1 MDLGSVKQNRAL
13 EMVTN
18 LRADSLHSGSISFGR
33 FEAESLSWER
43 RSSFSHNRYLEEVE
57 KYSKPGSVIEKKAYF
72 EAHFRRKAL
81 LSQSSSECQN
91 GIDYQTSENDESEN
105 MVFREELEHNDEGN
119 HHIRFDKSSVGSD
132 SGGEREVMEFGREY
146 LGTSHIEPA
155 VESNVNDGSGSVQS
169 GCEHVNPE
177 EVHQNETD
185 RFPLIGAEPGREV
198 REEFHD
204 EAVNVA
210 LSLSCKATNLST
222 DNHTATI
229 HDSASLEHQRE
240 SSLKAGSQLGS
251 KTVKAK
257 SKSSLGNVTRVQR
270 NVSSELCKGDAKKPT
285 RIERESSQTTKS
297 EKQSPQTAA
306 PTIRSVHKTSK
317 REASISL
324 RYSIYEFS
332 LHVVTSCHFLQVSK
346 SSKLKVVHANKS
358 DKEVNSKKIA
368 EPKPSVSDKVVPKA
382 RQTTN
387 RPKQTEISAKPGM
400 KQNSAVY
407 NLERD
412 QLAERWKEAR
422 KHEKEAELK
431 ELRKSLNF
439 RATPIPS
446 FYHAAV
452 QRDSHK
458 QKAVSSNTKS
468 NRLGIKSAQVC
479 LAAGNSASFGKAGNQ
494 QSPFNIGNANTRD
507 LPQVSAATNYSLASV
522 SSETSETS
530 RTHRQEEKTSEV
542 TSRKM
547 LLGKIDVS
555 SPKHRV
561 PGSSNKVLTR
571 QRFEGKHKDEASRS
585 NAGMVRKDT
594 KSVGIGS
601 ATRTSRLVVSV
612 AP

>member
-1 MDLGSVKQNRAL
+1 MAMSGEIQEPFAL
-13 EMVTN
+13 KF
-18 LRADSLHSGSISFGR
+18 RADSLHSGSISFGK

-57 KYSKPGSVIEKKAYF
+57 KYSKPGSVTEKKAYF

-119 HHIRFDKSSVGSD
+119 HHIQFDKSSVGSD
-132 SGGEREVMEFGREY
+132 CGGERAVMEYGREY

-155 VESNVNDGSGSVQS
+155 VEANVNEGSGSVQS

-177 EVHQNETD
+177 EVHQNETE

-204 EAVNVA
+204 EAVNVD

-222 DNHTATI
+222 DNHTATM

-285 RIERESSQTTKS
+285 RIEKESSQTTKS

-317 REASISL
+317 RE
-324 RYSIYEFS
+324 
-332 LHVVTSCHFLQVSK
+332 VSK
-346 SSKLKVVHANKS
+346 SSNLKVVHSNKS
-358 DKEVNSKKIA
+358 EKEVNSKKIV

-382 RQTTN
+382 RQPTN

-400 KQNSAVY
+400 KQSSAVY

-412 QLAERWKEAR
+412 QLAERRKE
-422 KHEKEAELK
+422 EKEAELK

-439 RATPIPS
+439 RATPMPS

-479 LAAGNSASFGKAGNQ
+479 LAAGKFPSFGKAGNQ
-494 QSPFNIGNANTRD
+494 QSPSNIGNANTRD

-547 LLGKIDVS
+547 LLDEIDVS

-561 PGSSNKVLTR
+561 PGSSNKVLTG
-571 QRFEGKHKDEASRS
+571 QRFEGKHKDEANRS

-601 ATRTSRLVVSV
+601 ATGTSRLVVGVPS
-612 AP
+612 

>member
-1 MDLGSVKQNRAL
+1 MAMSGKIQEPFAL
-13 EMVTN
+13 KF
-18 LRADSLHSGSISFGR
+18 RADSLHSGSISFGR
-33 FEAESLSWER
+33 FEAEPLSWER

-57 KYSKPGSVIEKKAYF
+57 KYSKPGSVTEKKAYF

-91 GIDYQTSENDESEN
+91 GIDYQTSENNESEN

-132 SGGEREVMEFGREY
+132 CGGEREVMECGREY

-155 VESNVNDGSGSVQS
+155 VESNVNEGSGSVQS

-204 EAVNVA
+204 EVVNVD

-222 DNHTATI
+222 DNNTTTM

-240 SSLKAGSQLGS
+240 SSLKAGSQLES

-257 SKSSLGNVTRVQR
+257 LKSSLGNVTRVQR

-297 EKQSPQTAA
+297 EKQSLQTA
-306 PTIRSVHKTSK
+306 PLTMHSVHKTSK
-317 REASISL
+317 REAIDGL
-324 RYSIYEFS
+324 E
-332 LHVVTSCHFLQVSK
+332 VSK

-358 DKEVNSKKIA
+358 EKEVNSKKIV
-368 EPKPSVSDKVVPKA
+368 ETKPSVSNKVVPKA

-400 KQNSAVY
+400 KQSSAVY

-412 QLAERWKEAR
+412 QLADRRKEAR

-439 RATPIPS
+439 RATPMPS

-452 QRDSHK
+452 QCDSHK

-479 LAAGNSASFGKAGNQ
+479 LAAGKSPSFGKAGNQ

-522 SSETSETS
+522 SSET
-530 RTHRQEEKTSEV
+530 
-542 TSRKM
+542 M
-547 LLGKIDVS
+547 
-555 SPKHRV
+555 KHRV
-561 PGSSNKVLTR
+561 PGSSNKFLTG

-601 ATRTSRLVVSV
+601 ATGTSRLVVGVANSNPSILLLKQGLEMRMSLVYQLLFTLYFHRLSV
-612 AP
+612 SSVFSAP